1 MSHLS
6 IGEHKIYKVFLS
18 CNIFLLPEHLQRETV
33 HKSSSLLFRL
43 VKWPKW
49 WPLLYNALRLGF
61 FNNYYSSKICNMA
74 ILHCLRPIQISHKNQ
89 SLASKKMNPEA
100 PYSIAM
106 LSPMSAI
113 HVNDVVIFS
122 AGNHKWNMCYFH
134 SGWTSNGPSSYIIK
148 IGCHNQGLNGGS
160 SPNRNRHHNK
170 RGEQK
175 KVEIMVQDTYQ
186 TGVCEQWHLHLAWC
200 QLSTL
205 LVAAMLRHFLE
216 PCELVLLLTMN
227 SALQTTHD
235 QHHKLLMLVKHI
247 N

>member
-6 IGEHKIYKVFLS
+6 IGERKIYKVFLS
-18 CNIFLLPEHLQRETV
+18 CSIFLLPKHLRRETV
-33 HKSSSLLFRL
+33 HKSSSLLFRMA
-43 VKWPKW
+43 KWPKW

-61 FNNYYSSKICNMA
+61 LTIIILQKNATWQSYIARDQSKSNINSWFGIKKDEPGSTLQYCNVEP
-74 ILHCLRPIQISHKNQ
+74 HEYNTCEWCS
-89 SLASKKMNPEA
+89 
-100 PYSIAM
+100 Y
-106 LSPMSAI
+106 
-113 HVNDVVIFS
+113 IFS
-122 AGNHKWNMCYFH
+122 RKSQVAHVFSSIVVEQAKVLH
-134 SGWTSNGPSSYIIK
+134 LILLKLDAITSGWMEDPLQTE
-148 IGCHNQGLNGGS
+148 
-160 SPNRNRHHNK
+160 NRHHNK

-175 KVEIMVQDTYQ
+175 NVEIMVQDTYQ

-235 QHHKLLMLVKHI
+235 QHHKLLMIVKHI